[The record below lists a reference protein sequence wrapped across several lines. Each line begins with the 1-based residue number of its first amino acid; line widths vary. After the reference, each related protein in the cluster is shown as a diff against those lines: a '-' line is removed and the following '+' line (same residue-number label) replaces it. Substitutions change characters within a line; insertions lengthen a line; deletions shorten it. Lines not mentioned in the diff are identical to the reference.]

1 LFFFPKPASARLAVR
16 PTGTTART
24 LSLPL
29 QERGYLLE
37 HDDANAVIL
46 TRNLDSTIVE
56 AIHKGARAIAFL
68 DDSSS
73 LPPDSVIAVKSRKG
87 SELDGRW
94 FSNLNWIRTDSPV
107 FRRLAFARFLGFESE
122 HVAPR
127 HVMTGLAAP
136 QFDSVLSGIT
146 YAWLSRNCAL
156 MLEAH
161 IGPGKVILTTFRF
174 DAYGRDPYCTTLL
187 DEMIR
192 YVSSDSCKP
201 RLNLRPDPTNDLKE
215 PVEQAAQG

>member
-1 LFFFPKPASARLAVR
+1 
-16 PTGTTART
+16 
-24 LSLPL
+24 
-29 QERGYLLE
+29 
-37 HDDANAVIL
+37 
-46 TRNLDSTIVE
+46 
-56 AIHKGARAIAFL
+56 
-68 DDSSS
+68 
-73 LPPDSVIAVKSRKG
+73 
-87 SELDGRW
+87 
-94 FSNLNWIRTDSPV
+94 
-107 FRRLAFARFLGFESE
+107 
-122 HVAPR
+122 
-127 HVMTGLAAP
+127 
-136 QFDSVLSGIT
+136 
-146 YAWLSRNCAL
+146 